1 MSRFPFKITEISSE
15 GFEVQVLGTDF
26 IFVKNENDLLVFEG
40 EEKDI
45 DRKVMMLTPNDN
57 TTHIDL
63 NGTKIH
69 FEKYVIADMD
79 YAPFIKFIIGYLS
92 LHYRP

>member
-26 IFVKNENDLLVFEG
+26 IFAKNGNDLLVFEG
-40 EEKDI
+40 EEKTI
-45 DRKVMMLTPNDN
+45 DGKVMMLTPNDN

-69 FEKYVIADMD
+69 FEKYDMD